1 MVRKQKSGAPLLHSP
16 QAGVAERILET
27 ANELF
32 YREGIQAVGIQRL
45 IDEAGIA
52 KASLYAHFASKD
64 DVVAAYLEKR
74 GAAWREHVR
83 VNLEKLPRGKARLLG
98 LFDLVAEWIAGPDF
112 CGCPFQKLDSEI
124 AEPSE
129 AIVAV
134 TRRHRSWVKG
144 LLENLVRAAGH
155 EEVESL
161 AGALRVLFDGAAA
174 TAMVDDDRQ
183 AGFKARWAAER
194 LLEVRVA

>member
-1 MVRKQKSGAPLLHSP
+1 MARKQKSSSSLFHAPD
-16 QAGVAERILET
+16 AGVAERILET
-27 ANELF
+27 ANALF

-134 TRRHRSWVKG
+134 TGKHRAWVKD
-144 LLENLVRAAGH
+144 LLENLVREAGH
-155 EEVESL
+155 SEIEPL

-174 TAMVDDDRQ
+174 SAMVDDDRQ
-183 AGFKARWAAER
+183 AGVKARWAVER
-194 LLEVRVA
+194 LLESR